1 MSDRVSVRP
10 PNSLVLIRDADL
22 FEVPSWSGS
31 RAVEVTETCLAVGTL
46 AEPDGATTVWFG
58 EDESL
63 PVEVFDGELRVPSG
77 RLVVATITHEILLT
91 MTVRHQRVGLR
102 VLANDASEP
111 DEIEVVVSP
120 PS

>member
-1 MSDRVSVRP
+1 MSDRVSVCP
-10 PNSLVLIRDADL
+10 PNSLVLVRDADS
-22 FEVPSWSGS
+22 FDVPSWSGS

-63 PVEVFDGELRVPSG
+63 PVELFEGELRVPSG
-77 RLVVATITHEILLT
+77 LLVVATVTHEILLT
-91 MTVRHQRVGLR
+91 MTVRHPRVGLR

-111 DEIEVVVSP
+111 DEIAIVVGPLS
-120 PS
+120 